1 MRPPRVAA
9 LALALAL
16 ALVARGSAA
25 HTLGL
30 SMGEYR
36 ADGRS
41 VRATLTFAR
50 AELAALVPA
59 LDANRDGHVTAI
71 EVSDARDLLR
81 ARLLDRIHVTSGTAC
96 PARILDVGL
105 VEGDGVLVKGAWD
118 CAPGGDAPF
127 VIDLALL
134 DDLAPGHRHV
144 AGERLL
150 VGDERSLVLPR
161 TPEAVP
167 ADAAEPSPR
176 PAPAPPF
183 GALLVAGIEHILTGY
198 DHLVFLLGLVLV
210 RARVRSLL
218 ALVTAFTAGHSL
230 TLSLAVLGLW
240 SPGTRLVEAAIA
252 LSVAYVGIENFFV
265 RDGARRWRITLP
277 FGLVHGFGFAGAL
290 QAIAL
295 PRALLPAALVAFN
308 LGVEAGQ
315 LAVLGLVVPLIV
327 VLRRRPWF
335 EVRVV
340 PIVSGLIAVAGAA
353 WFVARLAG

>member
-1 MRPPRVAA
+1 MNLPRVAA
-9 LALALAL
+9 LALALVLMTVTA
-16 ALVARGSAA
+16 AA

-36 ADGRS
+36 SEGDA

-50 AELAALVPA
+50 SELAALLPS

-71 EVSDARDLLR
+71 EVSSARDLLR
-81 ARLLDRIHVTSGTAC
+81 ARLLGRVVVTSGGTC
-96 PARILDVGL
+96 PARLLDVGL

-118 CAPGGDAPF
+118 CPPGDAPF

-150 VGDERSLVLPR
+150 VGDDR
-161 TPEAVP
+161 TFTLARTAEVEPAAAVP
-167 ADAAEPSPR
+167 
-176 PAPAPPF
+176 PALPAPPSF
-183 GALLVAGIEHILTGY
+183 GALLVMGVTHILSGY

-230 TLSLAVLGLW
+230 TLGLAVLGVW
-240 SPGTRLVEAAIA
+240 SPGPRFVEPAIA
-252 LSVAYVGIENFFV
+252 LSIAYVGIENFFV
-265 RDGARRWRITLP
+265 RDGARRWRIALP

-295 PRALLPAALVAFN
+295 PRALLPGALVAFN

-315 LAVLGLVVPLIV
+315 LAILGILVPVIV
-327 VLRRRPWF
+327 ALRRRPWF
-335 EVRVV
+335 EARAV
-340 PIVSGLIAVAGAA
+340 PGVSAVIAIAGGA

>member
-1 MRPPRVAA
+1 MRPPRVVA

-16 ALVARGSAA
+16 ALVTVTAVA

-30 SMGEYR
+30 SMGDYR
-36 ADGRS
+36 AEGSS
-41 VRATLTFAR
+41 VRVTLTFAR
-50 AELAALVPA
+50 AELAALLPA
-59 LDANRDGHVTAI
+59 LDANRDGHITAI

-81 ARLLDRIHVTSGTAC
+81 TRLLDRIHVTSGAAC

-105 VEGDGVLVKGAWD
+105 VEGDGVLVRGAWD
-118 CAPGGDAPF
+118 CVPGGDAPF

-150 VGDERSLVLPR
+150 VGDDR
-161 TPEAVP
+161 TFALSRMAEAVSPVVTEP
-167 ADAAEPSPR
+167 ASP
-176 PAPAPPF
+176 PAPSF
-183 GALLVAGIEHILTGY
+183 GALLVLGVEHILTGY

-230 TLSLAVLGLW
+230 TLALAVLGVW
-240 SPGTRLVEAAIA
+240 SPSARLVEPAIA
-252 LSVAYVGIENFFV
+252 LSVAYVGVENFLV
-265 RDGARRWRITLP
+265 RDGDRRWRITLP

-295 PRALLPAALVAFN
+295 LRAQLPAALVAFN

-315 LAVLGLVVPLIV
+315 LAVLAVVVPVIV

-335 EVRVV
+335 EVRAV
-340 PIVSGLIAVAGAA
+340 PILSGLVAVAGGA

>member
-1 MRPPRVAA
+1 MKPPRVAA
-9 LALALAL
+9 LAV
-16 ALVARGSAA
+16 ALVLATRAAAA

-36 ADGRS
+36 AEGS
-41 VRATLTFAR
+41 TVRATLTFAR
-50 AELAALVPA
+50 SELAALLPT
-59 LDANRDGHVTAI
+59 LDANHDGHVTAI
-71 EVSDARDLLR
+71 EVSGARDLLR
-81 ARLLDRIHVTSGTAC
+81 ARLLDRILVTSGGAC
-96 PARILDVGL
+96 PAHVLDVGL

-118 CAPGGDAPF
+118 CPPGDAPF
-127 VIDLALL
+127 AIELALL
-134 DDLAPGHRHV
+134 DDLPPGHRHV

-150 VGDERSLVLPR
+150 VADDRTLALPR
-161 TPEAVP
+161 TTETAAPVVP
-167 ADAAEPSPR
+167 VAAPQ
-176 PAPAPPF
+176 PAPPSF
-183 GALLVAGIEHILTGY
+183 GALLLMGGEHILSGY

-230 TLSLAVLGLW
+230 TLGLAVLGVW
-240 SPGTRLVEAAIA
+240 SPSARLVEPAIA
-252 LSVAYVGIENFFV
+252 LSIAYVGLESFLV
-265 RDGARRWRITLP
+265 RDGARRWRIALP

-295 PRALLPAALVAFN
+295 PRALLPGALVAFN

-315 LAVLGLVVPLIV
+315 LAVLGILVPVIV

-335 EVRVV
+335 EVRAV
-340 PIVSGLIAVAGAA
+340 PIVSALIAIAGGA